1 MLGSGSSLEPSV
13 SLNQNL
19 PFALH
24 TMADAD
30 VRLTTVSKDG
40 AKMGSV
46 IPPGSMSL
54 SDGKAWGGTCVQWA
68 CNTIQISLYI

>member
-1 MLGSGSSLEPSV
+1 MLNRNAWLKPFV

-46 IPPGSMSL
+46 IPAGSMSL
-54 SDGKAWGGTCVQWA
+54 SDGKAWGMHSGFH
-68 CNTIQISLYI
+68 NYISDQAT